1 MKRSDTPNTTVRP
14 LFETLHLLDEKLPE
28 VINPTAVKISKKKAS
43 PQQEASSSSVREKT
57 IQKKEPAKIT
67 YETRRAARRKFYDEC
82 WGVGNRDPES
92 EQED

>member
-1 MKRSDTPNTTVRP
+1 MRP
-14 LFETLHLLDEKLPE
+14 LSETLHLLDERLHEVIDPE
-28 VINPTAVKISKKKAS
+28 VAKIPKKKVQA
-43 PQQEASSSSVREKT
+43 PQEATSSSVREKS

-67 YETRRAARRKFYDEC
+67 YETRRATRRKFYDEC